1 MVETPEFEV
10 LLFDLG
16 GVLVDFAGFEEL
28 GRLVPKASSREEIRS
43 RWIDSET
50 VQRFE
55 RGHIGPEE
63 FARRIIVE
71 FQLQISAEDFIR
83 QFLSWARGPYPG
95 ATELL
100 RGVRQTHR
108 IAALSNSNELHT
120 PIHREG
126 LDAVIERFYFSDEI
140 GHVKPDHAIFYHVV
154 KDLAITP
161 EKTAFFDDTIVNVEA
176 ARELGITAYWVDGF
190 DALKAL
196 LNRLVF
202 LDTSI

>member
-1 MVETPEFEV
+1 MESRIGTGEIEV

-28 GRLVPKASSREEIRS
+28 GRLVPEASSREEIRS

-83 QFLSWARGPYPG
+83 QFVAWARGPYPG

-120 PIHREG
+120 PHHRRSLEHLIG
-126 LDAVIERFYFSDEI
+126 TFYFSDEI
-140 GHVKPDHAIFYHVV
+140 GHVKPEPAIFDYVV
-154 KDLAITP
+154 GDLAVPP
-161 EKTAFFDDTIVNVEA
+161 ERIAFFDDTIINIEA
-176 ARELGITAYWVDGF
+176 AQRLGFAAYRVDGV
-190 DALKAL
+190 DALRDQL
-196 LNRLVF
+196 QVLGMLE
-202 LDTSI
+202 